1 MEPGEVK
8 KRYEWISTS
17 RVGRVETYLVED
29 ENNNTYFESG
39 RIVPTSDIQNLLK
52 EIDEETFN
60 YKNSQ
65 QPEIE
70 SPKSVDHFIEMEKL
84 LGNENPPAQQAVQQ
98 VVEQN
103 PIKIILDKQK
113 KKETVT
119 LLVDFDFEIPTKK
132 VLELLDLMFDR
143 EEVID
148 EIIKSS
154 TEKINIES
162 ITEAVKTSIKEKI
175 SSYFDEE
182 VEKDDAKNEK
192 PISR

>member
-1 MEPGEVK
+1 METLEIK

-17 RVGRVETYLVED
+17 RVGRVETYLAED

-70 SPKSVDHFIEMEKL
+70 VPQTVDHFIEMEKL
-84 LGNENPPAQQAVQQ
+84 LGNENPLAQQAVQQ

-162 ITEAVKTSIKEKI
+162 ITEAVKASIKEKI
-175 SSYFDEE
+175 SSYFDGE
-182 VEKDDAKNEK
+182 EKDDDKNEK
-192 PISR
+192 PIS

>member
-17 RVGRVETYLVED
+17 RVGRVETYLAED

-162 ITEAVKTSIKEKI
+162 ITEAVKASIKEKI

-182 VEKDDAKNEK
+182 EKDDAKNEK
-192 PISR
+192 QISR

>member
-17 RVGRVETYLVED
+17 RVGRVETYLAED

-39 RIVPTSDIQNLLK
+39 RIIPTSDIQSLLK
-52 EIDEETFN
+52 EIDEEAFN

-70 SPKSVDHFIEMEKL
+70 SPQTIDHFIEMEKL
-84 LGNENPPAQQAVQQ
+84 LGNEPQTAQNIVQQ

-162 ITEAVKTSIKEKI
+162 ITEAVKASIKEKI

-182 VEKDDAKNEK
+182 EKDDAKNEK

>member
-17 RVGRVETYLVED
+17 RIGRVETYLAED

-39 RIVPTSDIQNLLK
+39 RVVPTSDIQNLLK

-70 SPKSVDHFIEMEKL
+70 SPKTVDHFIEMEKL
-84 LGNENPPAQQAVQQ
+84 LGNEPQPAQQIAQ

-175 SSYFDEE
+175 SSYFEEE
-182 VEKDDAKNEK
+182 VEKDDIKNEK
-192 PISR
+192 PTSR

>member
-17 RVGRVETYLVED
+17 RLGRVETYLAED

-39 RIVPTSDIQNLLK
+39 RVVPTSDIQNLLK

-70 SPKSVDHFIEMEKL
+70 SPKTVDHFIEMEKL
-84 LGNENPPAQQAVQQ
+84 LGNEPQPAQHIAQ

-175 SSYFDEE
+175 SSYFEEE
-182 VEKDDAKNEK
+182 VEKDDIKNEK
-192 PISR
+192 PTSR

>member
-17 RVGRVETYLVED
+17 RIGRVETYLAED
-29 ENNNTYFESG
+29 ENDNTYFESG

-70 SPKSVDHFIEMEKL
+70 SPKTVDHFIEMEKL
-84 LGNENPPAQQAVQQ
+84 LGNDTPPAQQAVQQ

-119 LLVDFDFEIPTKK
+119 LLVDFDFVIPTKK

-175 SSYFDEE
+175 SSYFDGE
-182 VEKDDAKNEK
+182 VEKDDVKNEK
-192 PISR
+192 PTSR

>member
-1 MEPGEVK
+1 MEALEVK

-17 RVGRVETYLVED
+17 RLGRIETYLAED

-39 RIVPTSDIQNLLK
+39 RIVPTSDIQFLLK

-65 QPEIE
+65 QPEVDD
-70 SPKSVDHFIEMEKL
+70 PQTVDHFIEMEKF
-84 LGNENPPAQQAVQQ
+84 LGNEPQPAQNIVHQ

-119 LLVDFDFEIPTKK
+119 LLIDFDFEIPTKK

-162 ITEAVKTSIKEKI
+162 ITEAVKASIKEKI

-182 VEKDDAKNEK
+182 EKDDAKNEK

>member
-17 RVGRVETYLVED
+17 RLGRVETYLAED
-29 ENNNTYFESG
+29 ESNNTYFESG
-39 RIVPTSDIQNLLK
+39 RVVPTSDIQNLLK

-70 SPKSVDHFIEMEKL
+70 SPKTVDHFIEMEKL
-84 LGNENPPAQQAVQQ
+84 LGNEPQPAQHIAQ

-175 SSYFDEE
+175 SSYFEEE
-182 VEKDDAKNEK
+182 VEKDDIKNEK
-192 PISR
+192 PTSR

>member
-162 ITEAVKTSIKEKI
+162 ITEAVKASIKEKI

-182 VEKDDAKNEK
+182 EKDDAKNEK
-192 PISR
+192 QISR

>member
-17 RVGRVETYLVED
+17 RVGRVETYLAED

-39 RIVPTSDIQNLLK
+39 RIVPTSNIQSLLK
-52 EIDEETFN
+52 EIDEEAFN
-60 YKNSQ
+60 YKNNQ

-70 SPKSVDHFIEMEKL
+70 SPQTIDHFIEMEKL
-84 LGNENPPAQQAVQQ
+84 LGNEPQTAQNIVQP

-162 ITEAVKTSIKEKI
+162 ITEAVKASIKEKI

-182 VEKDDAKNEK
+182 EKDDAKNEK

>member
-1 MEPGEVK
+1 MELLEVK

-17 RVGRVETYLVED
+17 RIGRVETYLAED
-29 ENNNTYFESG
+29 EQNNTYFESG
-39 RIVPTSDIQNLLK
+39 RVVPTSDIQNLLK

-60 YKNSQ
+60 YKNNQ
-65 QPEIE
+65 QPEIQA
-70 SPKSVDHFIEMEKL
+70 PQTVDHFIEMEKS
-84 LGNENPPAQQAVQQ
+84 LGIDTPQAQIAVQQ

-182 VEKDDAKNEK
+182 VEKDDIKNEK
-192 PISR
+192 PTSR

>member
-17 RVGRVETYLVED
+17 RVGRVETYLAED

-39 RIVPTSDIQNLLK
+39 RIVPTSDIQSLLK
-52 EIDEETFN
+52 EIDEEAFN

-70 SPKSVDHFIEMEKL
+70 SPQTLDHFIEMEKL
-84 LGNENPPAQQAVQQ
+84 LGNEPQTAQNILQP

-162 ITEAVKTSIKEKI
+162 ITEAVEASIKEKI

-182 VEKDDAKNEK
+182 EKDDAKNEK

>member
-8 KRYEWISTS
+8 RRYEWISTS
-17 RVGRVETYLVED
+17 RVGRVETYLAED

-39 RIVPTSDIQNLLK
+39 RVVPTSDIQNLLK

-65 QPEIE
+65 QPEIQE
-70 SPKSVDHFIEMEKL
+70 PQTVDHFIEMEKL
-84 LGNENPPAQQAVQQ
+84 LGNDNPSAQHTVQ

-182 VEKDDAKNEK
+182 VEKDDIKNEK

>member
-17 RVGRVETYLVED
+17 RVGRVETYLAED

-70 SPKSVDHFIEMEKL
+70 SPQTVDHFIEMEKL
-84 LGNENPPAQQAVQQ
+84 LGNDTPPAQQTVQQ

>member
-1 MEPGEVK
+1 METLEVK

-17 RVGRVETYLVED
+17 RVGRVETYLAED

-39 RIVPTSDIQNLLK
+39 RIVPTSDIQSLLK

-60 YKNSQ
+60 YKNNQ

-70 SPKSVDHFIEMEKL
+70 APQTVDHFIEMEKL
-84 LGNENPPAQQAVQQ
+84 LGNETPTVQNIVHQ

-162 ITEAVKTSIKEKI
+162 ITEAVKASIKEKI
-175 SSYFDEE
+175 SSYFGEE
-182 VEKDDAKNEK
+182 EKDDAKNEK

>member
-1 MEPGEVK
+1 MEALEVK

-17 RVGRVETYLVED
+17 RIGRVETYLAED
-29 ENNNTYFESG
+29 ESNNTYFESG
-39 RIVPTSDIQNLLK
+39 RVVPTSNIQNLLK

-70 SPKSVDHFIEMEKL
+70 APQTVDHFIEMEKL
-84 LGNENPPAQQAVQQ
+84 LGNETQPAQNIVHQ

-143 EEVID
+143 GEVID

-192 PISR
+192 PTSR